1 MKIEHNYQ
9 TKIDLK
15 VVIMVSWFIV
25 WLNKWQRNYDVELI
39 KSKYVITTFW
49 IFGMKWEVVI
59 KREMKLVP
67 ISMLVY
73 ERKSR

>member
-49 IFGMKWEVVI
+49 IIWDEVRSGYKERNEVGTDINVGLWE
-59 KREMKLVP
+59 KK
-67 ISMLVY
+67 
-73 ERKSR
+73 